1 MTRKACKP
9 DLLSWSLS
17 SNKFSFS
24 LYLPFRAPPSP
35 PDLALHIF
43 SCVAPSSP
51 FLSIANVIHLSY
63 HFSHLLLCD
72 WDRSGKSSNF
82 TMSRFVSYLIFD
94 SIRLRKFSFVPLA
107 NFDQIFLE
115 GGSVLILFELADL
128 ILMLLVLTGPGKW
141 ALTQAAT
148 KEERKRG

>member
-1 MTRKACKP
+1 
-9 DLLSWSLS
+9 
-17 SNKFSFS
+17 
-24 LYLPFRAPPSP
+24 
-35 PDLALHIF
+35 
-43 SCVAPSSP
+43 
-51 FLSIANVIHLSY
+51 
-63 HFSHLLLCD
+63 
-72 WDRSGKSSNF
+72 
-82 TMSRFVSYLIFD
+82 MSRFVSYLIFD